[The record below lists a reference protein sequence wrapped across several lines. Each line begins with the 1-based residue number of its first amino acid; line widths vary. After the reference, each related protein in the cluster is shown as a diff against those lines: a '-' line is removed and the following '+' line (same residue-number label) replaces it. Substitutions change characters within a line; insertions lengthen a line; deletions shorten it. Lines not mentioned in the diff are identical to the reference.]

1 VGTAITFFMVGPR
14 RWVEP
19 PEGADYTRGRGWR
32 RVENAPIDAFCAQA
46 CGVRDAARPMGQLG
60 QCELSTTRRV
70 RAFLFPIL
78 TARPG
83 SLAAVIEQP
92 STGPR
97 AASQTRSSA
106 A

>member
-1 VGTAITFFMVGPR
+1 
-14 RWVEP
+14 
-19 PEGADYTRGRGWR
+19 
-32 RVENAPIDAFCAQA
+32 
-46 CGVRDAARPMGQLG
+46 MGQLG

-83 SLAAVIEQP
+83 SIAAVIEQP